1 MNKLIMLEN
10 ASKSSRSRRSKHLT
24 SEFSCTG
31 SSNSEMEKRS
41 LQKQSECIKAEIKLA
56 DEEKR
61 LGISK
66 LEQEEEL
73 SILKLKKQL
82 AQNETKLAAC
92 TKEGEYCLTENGLH
106 SLPAEDKQ
114 KDVNDYVKTMN

>member
-1 MNKLIMLEN
+1 M
-10 ASKSSRSRRSKHLT
+10 R
-24 SEFSCTG
+24 
-31 SSNSEMEKRS
+31 
-41 LQKQSECIKAEIKLA
+41 
-56 DEEKR
+56 
-61 LGISK
+61 ISK

-92 TKEGEYCLTENGLH
+92 TNEGQYCLTENGLN

-114 KDVNDYVKTMN
+114 KDINDYVRNHELNPSAKPWFQSE